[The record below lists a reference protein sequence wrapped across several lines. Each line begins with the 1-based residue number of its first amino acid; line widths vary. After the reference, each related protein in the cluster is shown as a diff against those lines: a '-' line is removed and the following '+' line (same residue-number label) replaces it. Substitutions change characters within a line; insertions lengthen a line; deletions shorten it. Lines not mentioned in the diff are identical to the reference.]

1 MTGHVDSATN
11 AGQPQKSWLQRL
23 CDPCDVA
30 GVALFRVF
38 FAGAVLAHV
47 WLYFSNDSIEYFFG
61 STPHHLTY
69 FGFEWVQALE
79 LDGMRRIYYL
89 MALSAVGV
97 AFGLLYRISAVILFV
112 TFTYTFLADAG
123 QFQNHFYLMSLIS
136 FLLILIPAHRSFSVD
151 SVLVPDKASGFIPNW
166 CRVLLMFQI
175 GIPYVFGGIAK
186 LNNDWL
192 HGMPVGIWISAKS
205 DLPIIGPLL
214 TERWIHWFISY
225 AGLVIDLSCVPLLL
239 WKRTRIP
246 AVCVLTVFHLTNSV
260 LFEIDVFPWMS
271 ILSLAIFFPPNWPR
285 RVLRLP
291 GPQPPPSVGHEPC
304 GLRQRC
310 ILGLIGIYVCWQ
322 VLFPLRHLLYPG
334 NPSWTEEGQQFAWRM
349 MLRTKNL
356 FIRVYATDGPSR
368 QTVEVP
374 VSELMNRRQIGEFAQ
389 SPDHI
394 VATAQFFAELARAIG
409 LSEVEIRT
417 VAIVSLNG
425 RKPQL
430 LIDPHLDLLTVRRS
444 IGPQSG
450 IVALAEPLR
459 ENVWN
464 APSDDWP
471 EMLGIRL
478 PPTVAPPQQLPGA
491 RSD

>member
-1 MTGHVDSATN
+1 M
-11 AGQPQKSWLQRL
+11 
-23 CDPCDVA
+23 
-30 GVALFRVF
+30 FRIF
-38 FAGAVLAHV
+38 FAGTVLAHV
-47 WLYFSNDSIEYFFG
+47 WLYFSNDLINYFFG
-61 STPHHLTY
+61 STQHHLTY

-79 LDGMRRIYYL
+79 LDGMRRVYYL

-97 AFGLLYRISAVILFV
+97 ALGLLYRISATILFV

-136 FLLILIPAHRSFSVD
+136 FLLIFIPAHRSFSVD
-151 SVLVPDKASGFIPNW
+151 SVLVPDKASSFIPNW

-175 GIPYVFGGIAK
+175 AIPYVFGGIAK

-205 DLPIIGPLL
+205 DLPIIGPFL
-214 TERWIHWFISY
+214 TERWMHWFISY
-225 AGLVIDLSCVPLLL
+225 AGLVIDLAAVPLLL
-239 WKRTRIP
+239 WKRTRIL
-246 AVCVLTVFHLTNSV
+246 AVCVLTMFHLANSV
-260 LFEIDVFPWMS
+260 LFDIDVFPWMS
-271 ILSLAIFFPPNWPR
+271 VLSLTIFFSPNWPR
-285 RVLRLP
+285 SVLRLP
-291 GPQPPPSVGHEPC
+291 DPLPPESPEHRSC
-304 GLRQRC
+304 RLRQR
-310 ILGLIGIYVCWQ
+310 LTFGVIGIYVSWQ
-322 VLFPLRHLLYPG
+322 VLFPLRHFLYPG

-394 VATAQFFAELARAIG
+394 LETARFFAELAQAIG
-409 LSEVEIRT
+409 FSEVEIRT

-430 LIDPHLDLLTVRRS
+430 LIDPNLDLLTWHRS
-444 IGPQSG
+444 IRPQSG
-450 IVALAEPLR
+450 IVPLAEPLC
-459 ENVWN
+459 EDVWN
-464 APSDDWP
+464 APSDAWP

-478 PPTVAPPQQLPGA
+478 PSTVAPPQQLPRA